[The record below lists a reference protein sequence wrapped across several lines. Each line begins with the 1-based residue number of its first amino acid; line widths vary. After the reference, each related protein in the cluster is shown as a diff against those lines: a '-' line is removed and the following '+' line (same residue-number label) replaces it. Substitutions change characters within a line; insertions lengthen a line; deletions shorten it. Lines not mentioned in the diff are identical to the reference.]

1 MLGEV
6 DIIEIDIPGKTLTL
20 QLPDDE
26 IRKRTNELPEFEP
39 KIKTGCLARYA
50 KIVSSADKGAVFP
63 K

>member
-1 MLGEV
+1 M
-6 DIIEIDIPGKTLTL
+6 IDIPSKKLNI
-20 QLPDDE
+20 QLSDDE
-26 IRKRTNELPEFEP
+26 IRKRTTELPEFEP